1 MNYGGPHRIF
11 CPHDS
16 SEFIVSPSQ
25 LLGSQVSEF
34 SPLLGLHIL
43 LFTHLSF
50 RDPELNL
57 VILLFLLGFRSLF
70 LPSSS
75 PKGFASRS
83 SVSWFPSLCSLLFTP
98 YSSSL
103 RPLLSLHRGIA
114 KLIVGFAFFLGFQNF
129 YPLFLVSSPP
139 HSIQWFSLFPAFHPL
154 FSPISYLASKLF
166 RPISCK
172 WILQCL
178 FPKKD
183 QNDASLHLEDES
195 KKKFWKAWWN
205 LSAQLQEWRVGG

>member
-11 CPHDS
+11 CPHPS
-16 SEFIVSPSQ
+16 SLSPQ
-25 LLGSQVSEF
+25 LSCLEAKFPSSAHCLAYIFFSSLTSLSEIQSSILWF
-34 SPLLGLHIL
+34 CSFFWVFVLHFSLLLLRRGSPL
-43 LFTHLSF
+43 
-50 RDPELNL
+50 DP
-57 VILLFLLGFRSLF
+57 LFLGFH
-70 LPSSS
+70 P
-75 PKGFASRS
+75 
-83 SVSWFPSLCSLLFTP
+83 LCSLLFTP

-154 FSPISYLASKLF
+154 FSPIFYLASKLF

>member
-11 CPHDS
+11 CPHPS
-16 SEFIVSPSQ
+16 SLSPQ
-25 LLGSQVSEF
+25 LSCLEAKFLSSA
-34 SPLLGLHIL
+34 PLLDLYIL

-114 KLIVGFAFFLGFQNF
+114 NLIVGFAFFLGFQNF
-129 YPLFLVSSPP
+129 YPLFLVSSPY
-139 HSIQWFSLFPAFHPL
+139 SIQWFSLFPGFHPL
-154 FSPISYLASKLF
+154 FSPIFYLASKLF
-166 RPISCK
+166 KPISCK

-178 FPKKD
+178 FPKTD

-195 KKKFWKAWWN
+195 KKKFSKAW
-205 LSAQLQEWRVGG
+205 